1 MMLFNK
7 LDEVIECKRQISK

>member
-1 MMLFNK
+1 MLFNK